1 MIFFQK
7 CRTIWFMRIVA
18 QVSFILVLGKWCF
31 ASPLYTVST
40 NVLLNSSYSA
50 EARIRTFTA
59 NGRIVTDTP
68 LNDRHLFS
76 NGVLTDLRSLFHTSG
91 LSTVY
96 TNDREQYLQSG
107 ESEAAQYTTGP
118 SAAWQFLH
126 TIGNYADSVYAKG
139 MTENYGFGAQRRLG
153 NDNFA
158 EPLTYNTL
166 TGQYQT
172 IDMLPYGFNGGEI
185 QDMNEQGDTLIT
197 ASEFLFNQ
205 NFRFSDHAFIF
216 RNGTM
221 VHDLGHMRMDFSFLN
236 SKGQV
241 VGAVFNP
248 NDVHHFKFWD
258 GSTMHYINNLGL
270 GDMFTPRGLSDD
282 GTILVESGTELY
294 SSNSIYKDGQYYHFE
309 DVCPGLPA
317 GMKIY
322 GAKMRPD
329 GAIAGIGVL
338 NSKSYL
344 MRLDPVPEPT
354 SLLALAAGLCARLP
368 RRRAR

>member
-1 MIFFQK
+1 MKHSVQTCIAICF
-7 CRTIWFMRIVA
+7 VA
-18 QVSFILVLGKWCF
+18 TAWATPEYQIRVNVPLP
-31 ASPLYTVST
+31 ASY
-40 NVLLNSSYSA
+40 NA
-50 EARIRTFTA
+50 AARVTTFTS
-59 NGRIVTDTP
+59 NGRIVTLTTG
-68 LNDRHLFS
+68 LNRHMYS
-76 NGVLTDLRSLFHTSG
+76 DGVLTDLRTLFKTSG
-91 LSTVY
+91 LSKVF
-96 TNDREQYLQSG
+96 TNDRAQYAQT
-107 ESEAAQYTTGP
+107 EDTDAAQYTTGP
-118 SAAWQFLH
+118 NVPWQFLH
-126 TIGNYADSVYAKG
+126 TIGDYADSVYAKG
-139 MTENYGFGAQRRLG
+139 MTENYVFGAQRRLG
-153 NDNFA
+153 VSDFA

-205 NFRFSDHAFIF
+205 NFRFSDRAFIF

-221 VHDLGHMRMDFSFLN
+221 VHDLGHMVQDVSFLN

-241 VGAVFNP
+241 VGDVYNP
-248 NDVHHFKFWD
+248 NDVHYFKFWD
-258 GSTMHYINNLGL
+258 GTTMHNISNLGL
-270 GDMFTPRGLSDD
+270 GDMFFPWGLSDD
-282 GTILVESGTELY
+282 GTILVGSYSELH

-344 MRLDPVPEPT
+344 MRLDPVPEPA
-354 SLLALAAGLCARLP
+354 SLLALAAGLCAILP